1 MQKIL
6 TRALGRSASQ
16 SPINNVASAGVY
28 EGEYN
33 AAGQSE
39 GYGTS
44 RYANGNVYEGQ
55 WKADKAEGRGTA
67 RYADGDV
74 YEGEYKADKMEGSGT
89 YRYTNGLHKVGFFK
103 AGKDVGEGVLFS
115 ADGQTAARLRDGKF
129 VMEARRIDAH
139 GLPLPEGVVDF
150 TDV

>member
-1 MQKIL
+1 M
-6 TRALGRSASQ
+6 
-16 SPINNVASAGVY
+16 
-28 EGEYN
+28 
-33 AAGQSE
+33 
-39 GYGTS
+39 
-44 RYANGNVYEGQ
+44 RYANGN
-55 WKADKAEGRGTA
+55 
-67 RYADGDV
+67 V

-89 YRYTNGLHKVGFFK
+89 YRYTNGLVKVGFFK

-129 VMEARRIDAH
+129 VMEARRVDAEH